1 MKQNKQ
7 TSMNSTKTNTNLGY
21 EKSSVE
27 KELEKKQLR
36 ESYKKYSKFS
46 GKYTPNLQWFEI

>member
-1 MKQNKQ
+1 MKENKQ

-21 EKSSVE
+21 EKSIVE

-36 ESYKKYSKFS
+36 EICKKYSKFS

>member
-7 TSMNSTKTNTNLGY
+7 TSMNITKTNTNLGY

-36 ESYKKYSKFS
+36 EICKKYSKFS
-46 GKYTPNLQWFEI
+46 GKSTPAAGWFEF